1 MMENDPFIALYH
13 KRLEQIDMILQQMEM
28 DGIDPDKPIWGVLE
42 EKRKFWLS
50 RIEAASQMDSGNW
63 YQFTG
68 DDYFWN

>member
-1 MMENDPFIALYH
+1 MMENDPYIELCL
-13 KRLEQIDMILQQMEM
+13 KRLAQIEMIVERMEK
-28 DGIDPDKPIWGVLE
+28 DGIDPDKSIWGVLE

-50 RIEAASQMDSGNW
+50 RIEAASQLDPNNW